1 MDIKPVYEFLLWDN
15 CNNNCKFCFQRKNG
29 NTCTPKD
36 KIKSLNAVSSFLES
50 DEYVSGSHVLLVGG
64 EIFDESN
71 LSLKVI
77 WMSFID
83 NIITKMNNQTID
95 LLYVNTNLLYEDL
108 SLVKY
113 LLTMIGKNDL
123 WDRLKFTTS
132 YDLEGRFSIKKREK
146 LFLHNLYMIKY
157 FYPKCNIVVNT
168 ILTKTTCEKILDGG
182 FNPKTFCDEHKC
194 DINLIPYIVYTKELS
209 ATRDQIF
216 QSLLKTNEL
225 IPGYFQRYSN
235 NLALAQ
241 DKLLYKFNK
250 DTNQLD
256 FVSCGHSDCGHSENF
271 KLYSDNS
278 SCFVCDLLQIC
289 EMMGE

>member
-1 MDIKPVYEFLLWDN
+1 MSIKPVYEFLLWDN
-15 CNNNCKFCFQRKNG
+15 CNNNCRFCFQRKNG
-29 NTCTPKD
+29 NNCTSQD
-36 KIKSLNAVSSFLES
+36 KIKSLNAVTSFLES
-50 DEYVSGSHVLLVGG
+50 DDYVEGSHVLLVGG

-77 WMSFID
+77 WMAFID
-83 NIITKMNNQTID
+83 NIITKMNNQVID
-95 LLYVNTNLLYEDL
+95 LLYINTNLLYEDL

-168 ILTKTTCEKILDGG
+168 ILTKTTCEKILDGS
-182 FNPKTFCDEHKC
+182 FNPKEFCDEHKC

-209 ATRDQIF
+209 ATREQIF
-216 QSLLKTNEL
+216 QSLLKTNDL
-225 IPGYFQRYSN
+225 IPGYFQRYSH

-250 DTNQLD
+250 DTHHLE

-271 KLYSDNS
+271 KLYSDNG
-278 SCFVCDLLQIC
+278 SCFICDLLQIC